1 MAIDTLTRTIRE
13 EYHLDRE
20 RRDWI
25 LPDKIQ
31 NQEIKVRAPNRNSFG
46 FSLDNRQ
53 SPPLAFLG
61 NNPPEHI
68 AKMCDAIIVHL
79 TSNNLYF
86 FIIEQKTS
94 SKEDYNKQLAN
105 GKFFCEWL
113 VKLFQHHGYWSAEKV
128 EYIGLLVWKP
138 RPSPR
143 KQRTSHQSLQPENHP
158 LFSIYYSI
166 PNRSSFSLS
175 ELIHRG

>member
-1 MAIDTLTRTIRE
+1 MTIDTLTRTIRK
-13 EYHLDRE
+13 EYHLRRE
-20 RRDWI
+20 SRDWI

-31 NQEIKVRAPNRNSFG
+31 NQEIKVRAPNRNSIG

-79 TSNNLYF
+79 VNDTLYF
-86 FIIEQKTS
+86 FIIEQKTG
-94 SKEDYNKQLAN
+94 SKEDCNRQLAN

-113 VKLFQHHGYWSAEKV
+113 VTLYQHHGYWPAEKV
-128 EYIGLLVWKP
+128 KYIGLLVWKP

-143 KQRTSHQSLQPENHP
+143 KKRTSHQKLLPEKHP
-158 LFSIYYSI
+158 MFSIYYSI
-166 PNRSSFSLS
+166 PNRTSFSLQD
-175 ELIHRG
+175 LMPRR